1 MHHTLTQTATYEAS
15 HTPPPEAADVT
26 DADGKIRLVRPSL
39 REVLEETE
47 SSVGT
52 PADTSVLGLQ
62 AVVRKPGHDNKG
74 SKQIQ
79 TTTPINPSLSEHLQ
93 DGATSL
99 MNGSKPNQ
107 AESGSKANAE

>member
-15 HTPPPEAADVT
+15 HAPTPEAAEFT
-26 DADGKIRLVRPSL
+26 DADGQIRLIRPGL

-62 AVVRKPGHDNKG
+62 AVVRKPDHKNKG
-74 SKQIQ
+74 NKQIQ
-79 TTTPINPSLSEHLQ
+79 TATSINPSLSEHLQ
-93 DGATSL
+93 DGATL
-99 MNGSKPNQ
+99 MNGSKPMEFAILMN
-107 AESGSKANAE
+107 